1 MGKLK
6 NQDLKRWRAEEMEK
20 GRNQKIN
27 EWSNRRINRSIVC
40 TDQEVK
46 KEGTNKKKNGT
57 SRNQEI
63 KKQINQKKSKNQNRS
78 K

>member
-46 KEGTNKKKNGT
+46 KEGTHKKKNGT